1 MAGRFTINDSPHQL
15 NAPLCDCLPACPLRP
30 NMAGRFTIYYSLPL
44 DFARGKFTIHPSNAL
59 QSQLHV
65 HMWHELDESTAAH
78 HRT

>member
-1 MAGRFTINDSPHQL
+1 
-15 NAPLCDCLPACPLRP
+15 
-30 NMAGRFTIYYSLPL
+30 MAGRFTIYYSLPL